1 MVERGVLGRGRR
13 VVALAGL
20 GIRRTL
26 GKARG
31 GSSRRLLLSLTG
43 VAIAIMLMIVVS
55 GVALGLASQSAVQS
69 EDVDYWVVPEGGSL
83 DTIAVSTAG
92 PQLGATHDLT
102 DRLRRDERVRY
113 ATPVLMQVV
122 PVESPS
128 GDDPEYILFVGV
140 IVPEDVQ
147 PTIAGLSTASLQPG
161 DPYYANGTYNGTW
174 TGEVVVNDATAELL
188 HASNG
193 SGITPTGGSPGSFRV
208 ESVSSGELQT
218 GIGAAPVA
226 LVHLS
231 ELQAITGA
239 ADGDAADQL
248 LVSTND
254 PGVRGDLSGLYPN
267 TVVVTRTGIAA
278 QQVSLSSLPFAMG
291 VAALVVAVLVGL
303 LFTATMMG
311 LEVTND
317 RTALATFTALGYSE
331 RSLTVLVVAETV
343 SLAALGGLLG
353 VGLGAVGIVV
363 TNEIV
368 AATLGV
374 PALAVLRPELLGYGF
389 AVALAIGILAAP
401 YPIWLSRRTDALAVM
416 RR

>member
-1 MVERGVLGRGRR
+1 MADRGPISRLRR
-13 VVALAGL
+13 IAALVGL
-20 GIRRTL
+20 GFRRTL
-26 GKARG
+26 GKAKS

-43 VAIAIMLMIVVS
+43 VAVAIMLMITVS

-83 DTIAVSTAG
+83 NTIAVSTEG
-92 PQLGATHDLT
+92 PQLGATHGLT
-102 DRLRRDERVRY
+102 ERLQRDERVRY

-128 GDDPEYILFVGV
+128 GDAPEYILFVGV
-140 IVPEDVQ
+140 IAPEDTT
-147 PTIAGLSTASLQPG
+147 PTIAGLSTASLQTG
-161 DPYYANGTYNGTW
+161 DPYYDNGTYNGTW
-174 TGEVVVNDATAELL
+174 TGEVVVNAATAELL
-188 HASNG
+188 NASNG
-193 SGITPTGGSPGSFRV
+193 SAIVPTGEAPGPLRV
-208 ESVSSGELQT
+208 EAVSDGEFQT

-231 ELQAITGA
+231 ELQATTGA
-239 ADGDAADQL
+239 TGDDAADQL

-254 PGVRGDLSGLYPN
+254 PAVRERLTGLYPN
-267 TVVVTRTGIAA
+267 TVVVTRAGIAA
-278 QQVSLSSLPFAMG
+278 QETSLSSLPVAMG
-291 VAALVVAVLVGL
+291 VAALVVALLVGL

-331 RSLTVLVVAETV
+331 RSLSVLVVAETV

-353 VGLGAVGIVV
+353 VALGALGIVA
-363 TNEIV
+363 TNGIV

-374 PALAVLRPELLGYGF
+374 PSLALLRPELLGYGF
-389 AVALAIGILAAP
+389 AVALLIGLLSAP
-401 YPIWLSRRTDALAVM
+401 YPIWLSRRTDALEVM